1 MRSSHLKLAEFQSN
15 LLHKALSSCLKKYK
29 IEPIFWS
36 VFPMK
41 SALLFLAAILIS
53 LAWLLPIHYRPWVT
67 YTGELYA
74 FFALFALAACLF
86 KAKLQ
91 IPKISLPLLAL
102 CSVPLIQWG
111 FGLVYFFDKAL
122 LSSVYIFSFWLAII
136 FGYNLTQNNSEREG
150 IFAGFSYML
159 LGVGSM
165 TAFMAICQWLTLDQY
180 LPMMVDIKIGQRP
193 YANFAQPNNMATFLV
208 MSLMACLYLYE
219 KQKLKTELIVIAA
232 VMILVGVVL
241 SQSRTSWLA
250 SLCLL
255 TYLGYQQY
263 RGVMRIKWH
272 YSLLW
277 FAVFIGLIFIAPA
290 FSQLLSQS
298 AELSVQSPDVVQRA
312 TGDMSRLAIW
322 EQMLHAIAHQP
333 WFGYGWHQ
341 TSVAY
346 TTISEFFQ
354 GPVWIRS
361 AHNVVLDLLLWNGLL
376 IGLPLLAYLAYWGYQ
391 LHRQVNSTISVI
403 GLLMLGAF
411 LIHAMLEFPQNY
423 AYFLLPA
430 GFILG
435 VVQSQR
441 PNAGVQLSP
450 IFMRVGFGV
459 GLVLLLLIYRDYDV
473 AVPKLG
479 QSIRYEKQPEKITN
493 EKPIY
498 LLTEF
503 NHRIAWIRLNPY
515 SKASAEQIQEGEQMV
530 LSYPTKYNLIKY
542 AKLLAFNGYE
552 TEAKHQLQRLKTIQ
566 KTEMSYDELTQ
577 DMPR

>member
-1 MRSSHLKLAEFQSN
+1 
-15 LLHKALSSCLKKYK
+15 
-29 IEPIFWS
+29 
-36 VFPMK
+36 MK

-86 KAKLQ
+86 KEKLQ

-136 FGYNLTQNNSEREG
+136 FGYNLTQNNSERER
-150 IFAGFSYML
+150 IFAGFSYVL
-159 LGVGSM
+159 LGAGSI
-165 TAFMAICQWLTLDQY
+165 TALMAICQWLTLDQY

-219 KQKLKTELIVIAA
+219 KQKLKTVWIVIAA
-232 VMILVGVVL
+232 TMILVGVVL

-263 RGVMRIKWH
+263 RGVMRIKWRN
-272 YSLLW
+272 SLLW
-277 FAVFIGLIFIAPA
+277 FAAFIGLIFIAPA

-298 AELSVQSPDVVQRA
+298 ADLSVQSRDVVQRA

-322 EQMLHAIAHQP
+322 QQMLAAIEHQP
-333 WFGYGWHQ
+333 WWGYGWHQ

-346 TTISEFFQ
+346 VTISEFVQ

-361 AHNVVLDLLLWNGLL
+361 AHNFILDFLLWNGVIL
-376 IGLPLLAYLAYWGYQ
+376 GVPFLAYLGYWGYQ
-391 LHRQVNSTISVI
+391 LHKHTQSVESVVGI
-403 GLLMLGAF
+403 LMVGAF
-411 LIHAMLEFPQNY
+411 SVHAMLEFPQNY
-423 AYFLLPA
+423 AYFLLPV
-430 GFILG
+430 GFIIG
-435 VVQSQR
+435 MVQSQR
-441 PNAGVQLSP
+441 VVKGITLSP
-450 IFMRVGFGV
+450 LYLRSAFVLGA
-459 GLVLLLLIYRDYDV
+459 LLLVLIYRDYEV
-473 AVPKLG
+473 MVPKLG

-503 NHRIAWIRLNPY
+503 NHRIGWIRLNPY
-515 SKASAEQIQEGEQMV
+515 SKASVEQIQEGEQMV

-552 TEAKHQLQRLKTIQ
+552 AEAKHQLQRLKTIQ
-566 KTEMSYDELTQ
+566 KTEMSYEELMQ
-577 DMPR
+577 HVPR